1 MATLR
6 RSKTMPADGQTAK
19 FLYTILKQLDLKS
32 VDWNLVASQ
41 LDISNGHA
49 ARMRFSRFRQHMEG
63 IPTVPRAQRPKKPTK
78 ESSKLGKFAKGDLSE
93 KENPKKRPAPD
104 FIKEEQREPS
114 LQMSPLVKREPGPDP
129 MLSTLPTAMSPSG
142 LVPASGNSLSTAPPY
157 PLLTVAPADLALNNQ
172 QQQQQQQQQHQ
183 HQHFP
188 DYSQPQYP
196 PIPSLNPPVS
206 FNPFMSSVPP
216 ARPEPT
222 WAPVKIE
229 PRDERGLD
237 DIFVKVE
244 PSME

>member
-1 MATLR
+1 M
-6 RSKTMPADGQTAK
+6 Q
-19 FLYTILKQLDLKS
+19 

-63 IPTVPRAQRPKKPTK
+63 ITTVPRAARPKKPSTK
-78 ESSKLGKFAKGDLSE
+78 ESSKLGKFAKGE
-93 KENPKKRPAPD
+93 ERPKKRPASSD
-104 FIKEEQREPS
+104 FIKEEPPEPS
-114 LQMSPLVKREPGPDP
+114 LQMSSPPVKREPGPDP

-142 LVPASGNSLSTAPPY
+142 LVPASGNSLSTAPPSPPY
-157 PLLTVAPADLALNNQ
+157 PLLTVAPADLALN
-172 QQQQQQQQQHQ
+172 QQQQQHQ
-183 HQHFP
+183 HYQPFP

-206 FNPFMSSVPP
+206 FNPFMSSVLPS
-216 ARPEPT
+216 RPEPT

-229 PRDERGLD
+229 PREGGLD